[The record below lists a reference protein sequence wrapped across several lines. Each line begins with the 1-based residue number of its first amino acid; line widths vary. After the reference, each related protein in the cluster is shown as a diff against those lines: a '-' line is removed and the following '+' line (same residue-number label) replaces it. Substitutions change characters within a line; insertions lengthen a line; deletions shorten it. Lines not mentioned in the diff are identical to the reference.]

1 MLASQSIERRIAP
14 SLIGLGLLLSAVAGM
29 PHSLAAEEDV
39 ASVEVEAE
47 AGRALVM
54 FVDKPV
60 PLLEGAEPQFP
71 PVARIVD
78 PQNEVEG
85 TAQLQSINQFNLSI
99 QQQENAGGAWNSALF
114 ETLSGLGNLQQQLQN
129 HAEALRT
136 FDRAMHIS
144 RINNGLHTTE
154 QLPIVAEI
162 IESHLAMGNWERA
175 DLYYNYLFYTQHRA
189 FGASDPRT
197 IPVLAE
203 MGSWN
208 MRAFSIG
215 FGELLGL
222 RLSTAQLAFN
232 AAYRLL
238 YTHYGRGDERFTPF
252 LHNIASSAFQTA
264 IHPGLIEEINRP
276 DYLMEQDEF
285 RNLLNEEGSSIPQG
299 FALGESALREI
310 IVFHEQA
317 GSSPRQLAQARADLA
332 DWYLIFGRRHDAELL
347 YLETWNYLAEQEN
360 GSLIQ
365 EELFATAIPIPT
377 YDSTPRLINY
387 RGSERPDRGQLQADY
402 GDFRFEV
409 SRLGEV
415 RRVQIENE
423 ESAANAGQLQRVAR
437 ELRRNY
443 FRPVLQEGVPVTT
456 ENNRARVRFWY

>member
-1 MLASQSIERRIAP
+1 LLASQSIERRIAL
-14 SLIGLGLLLSAVAGM
+14 SLISLGLLLFAIAGM
-29 PHSLAAEEDV
+29 SHVRAAEEDV
-39 ASVEVEAE
+39 AAEEEEAE
-47 AGRALVM
+47 AGRALVV

-78 PQNEVEG
+78 PQNEVER

-129 HAEALRT
+129 HSEALST
-136 FDRAMHIS
+136 FDRALHIS
-144 RINNGLHTTE
+144 RINNGLHTAQ
-154 QLPIVAEI
+154 QLPIVGEI
-162 IESHLAMGNWERA
+162 IESHLALGNWEQA
-175 DLYYNYLFYTQHRA
+175 DLYYDYLFYIQHRA
-189 FGASDPRT
+189 FGSSDPRI
-197 IPVLAE
+197 IPVLTE
-203 MGSWN
+203 LGRWN

-215 FGELLGL
+215 FGDSLGL

-232 AAYRLL
+232 AAFRLL
-238 YTHYGRGDERFTPF
+238 DTHYGRSDERFTPF

-264 IHPGLIEEINRP
+264 IHPGLIDEIDRP
-276 DYLMEQDEF
+276 DYLMEQDDF
-285 RNLLNEEGSSIPQG
+285 RRLLDEEGSSVPQG
-299 FALGESALREI
+299 FAPGEKALQEI
-310 IVFHEQA
+310 IAFHEQA
-317 GSSPRQLAQARADLA
+317 GSSPRQLAQAKADLA
-332 DWYLIFGRRHDAELL
+332 DWYLIFGRRRDAESV
-347 YLETWNYLAEQEN
+347 YLETWNYLADQEN
-360 GSLIQ
+360 GTRLQ

-377 YDSTPRLINY
+377 FDSTPRVINY